1 MCAGPPPPSRPV
13 PSRPGACARWVKG
26 ALAPGGGGC
35 SADTSQPGEARAC
48 RRLCTEQVPLAS
60 SLPLKRCRSGLV
72 TRGAGEGCCR
82 GGARV
87 RATRPVSRQ
96 RGRCCRGRVSG
107 THGHRAREL
116 WLVRCGCSAAGL
128 ASGLCQAPNK
138 HFSQVTGWVG
148 DLINLK
154 KEKKGIFFFFFFP

>member
-1 MCAGPPPPSRPV
+1 MCAVPPT

-26 ALAPGGGGC
+26 AL
-35 SADTSQPGEARAC
+35 ADTSQPGEARAC

-60 SLPLKRCRSGLV
+60 SLPLKRCRSGVV

-96 RGRCCRGRVSG
+96 RGRCCRGRVLG
-107 THGHRAREL
+107 THGHGAREL
-116 WLVRCGCSAAGL
+116 WVVRCGCSTVGL
-128 ASGLCQAPNK
+128 ASGLRQAPNK
-138 HFSQVTGWVG
+138 HFSQVRSWIG

-154 KEKKGIFFFFFFP
+154 KEKKRQLFFS